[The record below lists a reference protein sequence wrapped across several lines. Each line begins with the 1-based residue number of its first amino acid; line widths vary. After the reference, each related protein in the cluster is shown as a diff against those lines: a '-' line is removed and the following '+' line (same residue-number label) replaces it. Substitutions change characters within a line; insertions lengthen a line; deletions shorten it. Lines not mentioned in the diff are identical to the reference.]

1 MDWVFNSYT
10 QACVLWKF
18 VFRDFEQVEPSWVH
32 VSGPVEGVLKTEIT
46 KTEDA
51 RLSLYIQCAK
61 RHLKLNL
68 FLFFCVYGRGCGD
81 NS

>member
-1 MDWVFNSYT
+1 M
-10 QACVLWKF
+10 
-18 VFRDFEQVEPSWVH
+18 H

-51 RLSLYIQCAK
+51 RLGLYIQCAK

-68 FLFFCVYGRGCGD
+68 FLFFCMYGRGCGD